1 MERSRCDGGGG
12 VRLVFIETQYV
23 TSDAAGFKSLVQRL
37 TGNATAAAPL
47 PPLQRPRGE
56 GHRCH
61 GGAASASAFASGV
74 VGRRPAVP
82 SPSPACVEELLYETC
97 DVLDGMFRVDVGAT
111 VISPADRR
119 PALSLIS
126 G

>member
-1 MERSRCDGGGG
+1 MERSRCDGGG

-37 TGNATAAAPL
+37 TSNAAAAAPL

-56 GHRCH
+56 GRRCH
-61 GGAASASAFASGV
+61 GGAASASASSGV

-82 SPSPACVEELLYETC
+82 APACVEELLYETC
-97 DVLDGMFRVDVGAT
+97 DDLDEMFCVDVDAGGWRYGDF
-111 VISPADRR
+111 PC
-119 PALSLIS
+119 
-126 G
+126 